1 MENTVS
7 QQVTLDEVFSGL
19 DESATSKFYSF
30 HSKYPNVYKMFKKL
44 TFKAI
49 KRGFKNYGA
58 KGVMELVRWHT
69 AGPTK
74 EDGFKINNNYT
85 SYYVR
90 LFEKEHPEHI
100 GFFRKR
106 KIKQE
111 LT

>member
-1 MENTVS
+1 MSN
-7 QQVTLDEVFSGL
+7 QVTLDDVFSGM
-19 DESATSKFYSF
+19 DGSITSKFYAF
-30 HSKYPNVYKMFKKL
+30 HNKYPEVYIKFKNI

-49 KRGFKNYGA
+49 KKGFENYGA

-90 LFEKEHPEHI
+90 LFEKEFPQHE